1 MAPSSG
7 GHLDDS
13 EPAPAPQLDAQFVQ
27 IYRELKRLAHRL
39 RGSRPGETLNTTAL
53 VHEAYLKL
61 ARSGSLTLKSRAH
74 FFAVAARA
82 MRQILVDAARGR
94 MTKKRGGR
102 FPLVTLDDSI
112 RAEPVSPSQLVALD
126 QALVRLESQD
136 PRMAL
141 VVEHRLFAGLSAEET
156 AELLGVSRPTV
167 DREWRAARAWL
178 TVELAESRP

>member
-1 MAPSSG
+1 
-7 GHLDDS
+7 
-13 EPAPAPQLDAQFVQ
+13 
-27 IYRELKRLAHRL
+27 
-39 RGSRPGETLNTTAL
+39 
-53 VHEAYLKL
+53 
-61 ARSGSLTLKSRAH
+61 
-74 FFAVAARA
+74 
-82 MRQILVDAARGR
+82 

-102 FPLVTLDDSI
+102 FPVVTLDDSI